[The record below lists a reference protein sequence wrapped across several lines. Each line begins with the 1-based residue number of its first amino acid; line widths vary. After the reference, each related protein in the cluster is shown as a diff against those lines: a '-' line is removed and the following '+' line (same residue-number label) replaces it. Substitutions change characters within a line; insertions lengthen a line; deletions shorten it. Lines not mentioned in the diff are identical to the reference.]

1 MALTL
6 RARLTAA
13 FLAVVLGP
21 VLLGAVIVAI
31 TVQRV
36 DSARAAERLNLATN
50 AVRGSVDALC
60 QQLRVVAQSTAS
72 LSEAGRRPDGAATL
86 AGGDSGAVRV
96 EDLSGRVLFSTPDA
110 PPMPWAQCYPTG
122 IAEPAGH
129 ANPTGAIDRYTALA
143 ARVPML
149 GQNGEPVGYVTA
161 VRGLDAAL
169 LGRLTAGAASVTLIG
184 NGLDRLSTEKPDL
197 AARVAAV
204 ADRLTGTAI
213 GRTSD
218 GGYVRRLAP
227 TAGQPLPLALST
239 PSTRTDG
246 LGLILAGVAAV
257 AAMIAVLIAWWL
269 AQGTTRPLAELAGA
283 VERVAGGDLSARAP
297 VRSFDEIGRLA
308 ATFNRMTREMQAY
321 VGALTASRDQ
331 LRGHLDVL
339 GRTLSST
346 HDLHRILGV
355 ILQTARAVTGAR
367 SGAVLLVE
375 QDALVG
381 ISDDV
386 ALRVPLGTGL
396 LGSVAAAGTP
406 KRGRVG
412 VDGPALAPEEPTCQT
427 YVAVPL
433 RGPDSVRGVLAL
445 YDRLGADE
453 FDDADVATL
462 RTFAGQAAIAVENVR
477 MHEEAQR
484 LSHTDPLT
492 GLYNYRTLKDSLR
505 REVERANRFGHRLC
519 VLVLDLDRFKDV
531 NDSFGHA
538 AGDAVLVEFARRMR
552 AEIREV
558 DLAFRQGGEEFVLLL
573 PETDAAGGVT
583 VAERLCAAVRATPMV
598 VPPRL
603 PGSLTGLGS
612 LGGAR
617 RAEPNWSEGQ
627 KLARRVPV
635 TVSVGVAMF
644 PDNGATGAAVM
655 EAADDALY
663 AAKAAGRNTWRSAA
677 VPADPAAGAAS
688 DLVAGLPAEPVA
700 GAAPGQVTGTA
711 AEVVAGGGGSGASS
725 GPHAP
730 RQSRGR

>member
-1 MALTL
+1 LALTL

-21 VLLGAVIVAI
+21 VLLGAVLVAF

-36 DSARAAERLNLATN
+36 DSARAAERLNVASN
-50 AVRGSVDALC
+50 AVRGSIDALC
-60 QQLRVVAQSTAS
+60 DQLRSVAQSAAL
-72 LSEAGRRPDGAATL
+72 LSEAGRDRSGAAAL
-86 AGGDSGAVRV
+86 ADGGADVRV
-96 EDLSGRVLFSTPDA
+96 EDLSGRVLFSTPDV
-110 PPMPWAQCYPTG
+110 PPAPWAQCFGPTG
-122 IAEPAGH
+122 DDRPGGG
-129 ANPTGAIDRYTALA
+129 TGQTGDQDRYTAIA
-143 ARVPML
+143 ARVQML
-149 GQNGEPVGYVTA
+149 DQSGTPIGYVSA
-161 VRGLDAAL
+161 VRGLDTAL
-169 LGRLTAGAASVTLIG
+169 LGRLAAGAASVTLIG
-184 NGLDRLSTEKPDL
+184 DGLDRLSTDRADK
-197 AARVAAV
+197 AVRVATV
-204 ADRLTGTAI
+204 AAGLAGGAT
-213 GRTSD
+213 GRTPD

-227 TAGQPLPLALST
+227 TAGQPLPLAIST
-239 PSTRTDG
+239 PSTRADG
-246 LGLILAGVAAV
+246 LGLILAGVAAL

-269 AQGTTRPLAELAGA
+269 AQGTTRPLAELTEA
-283 VERVAGGDLSARAP
+283 VDRVANGDLSARAP

-331 LRGHLDVL
+331 LRGHLDML

-386 ALRVPLGTGL
+386 PLRVPLGAGL
-396 LGSVAAAGTP
+396 LGTVAATGTP
-406 KRGRVG
+406 QRGRVG
-412 VDGPALAPEEPTCQT
+412 LDRPALAPEEPTCQT

-453 FDDADVATL
+453 FDDTDVATL

-538 AGDAVLVEFARRMR
+538 AGDAVLVEFARRVR

-573 PETDAAGGVT
+573 PETDAGGGVI
-583 VAERLCAAVRATPMV
+583 VAERLCAAIRATPMV

-603 PGSLTGLGS
+603 PASRSHKLGS
-612 LGGAR
+612 G
-617 RAEPNWSEGQ
+617 
-627 KLARRVPV
+627 VPV
-635 TVSVGVAMF
+635 TVSVGVAVF
-644 PDNGATGAAVM
+644 PDDGTSGAAVM

-663 AAKAAGRNTWRSAA
+663 AAKAAGRNTCRSA
-677 VPADPAAGAAS
+677 VPPS
-688 DLVAGLPAEPVA
+688 DLVAGPPSDLVAGPPSDPGAGPASDPVA
-700 GAAPGQVTGTA
+700 GTSAGLAAGTA
-711 AEVVAGGGGSGASS
+711 AELVAGGGGSGASS

>member
-21 VLLGAVIVAI
+21 VLLGAVIVGI
-31 TVQRV
+31 TVARV

-50 AVRGSVDALC
+50 AVRGSVGTLC
-60 QQLRVVAQSTAS
+60 EQLRAVAAAAAT
-72 LSEAGRRPDGAATL
+72 LSEAGRKPVGVAAP
-86 AGGDSGAVRV
+86 AGGDPGAVRV

-110 PPMPWAQCYPTG
+110 PPAPWAQCYPAG
-122 IAEPAGH
+122 SGQPAGH
-129 ANPTGAIDRYTALA
+129 ADPAGVVDRYTALA

-149 GQNGEPVGYVTA
+149 DASGDPVGYVTA
-161 VRGLDAAL
+161 IRALSSAL
-169 LGRLTAGAASVTLIG
+169 LGRLAAGAASVTLIG
-184 NGLDRLSTEKPDL
+184 DGLDRLSTERPDR

-204 ADRLTGTAI
+204 AAGLTGTAT
-213 GRTSD
+213 GRTPD

-227 TAGQPLPLALST
+227 AAGEPLPLAIST
-239 PSTRTDG
+239 PSSGAGG
-246 LGLILAGVAAV
+246 LGLILAGIAAL

-283 VERVAGGDLSARAP
+283 VDRVACGDLSARAP

-396 LGSVAAAGTP
+396 LGSVAATGTP
-406 KRGRVG
+406 RRGRVG
-412 VDGPALAPEEPTCQT
+412 PDGPALAPEEPTCRT

-573 PETDAAGGVT
+573 PETDATGGVT
-583 VAERLCAAVRATPMV
+583 VAERLCAAIRATPMV
-598 VPPRL
+598 VPPRV
-603 PGSLTGLGS
+603 PGSRTGLGS
-612 LGGAR
+612 LGDAR
-617 RAEPNWSEGQ
+617 RAEPDWSEGQ
-627 KLARRVPV
+627 NLARRVPV
-635 TVSVGVAMF
+635 TVSVGVAVF
-644 PDNGATGAAVM
+644 PDNGASGAAVM

-663 AAKAAGRNTWRSAA
+663 AAKAAGRNTWRAA
-677 VPADPAAGAAS
+677 VAPADPPPPPAAAPVSGAPPEPAAGA
-688 DLVAGLPAEPVA
+688 V
-700 GAAPGQVTGTA
+700 PGQPTGTA
-711 AEVVAGGGGSGASS
+711 AELVAGGGGSGAST